1 MYHKPVLLQ
10 ETIDLMDIK
19 PDGIYVDV
27 TFGGG
32 GHSRAILD
40 KLTTGRLYG
49 FDQDRDSLKND
60 LNDSRFQLINQNFKY
75 LTNFLKYYKATPVDG
90 ILADLGISSHQ
101 IDNPTRGFS
110 TRFESELDLRMN
122 QSAEISARNVIN
134 SYNTEELKRIF
145 KNYGEFT
152 NAYHIAQRLVDS
164 RINKEITST
173 TELKEILKPFAEKGR
188 ENKFYAR
195 IFQALRIEVNN
206 EIETLKDFL
215 SQTINVLRPGGRLVI
230 ISYHSLEDRLVKNFM
245 RSGNF
250 DGKIEKDF
258 YGNIISPF
266 KPVTRK
272 AIIASDSELEGN
284 PRSRSAKLR
293 AAERTYYE

>member
-1 MYHKPVLLQ
+1 
-10 ETIDLMDIK
+10 MDIK

-293 AAERTYYE
+293 AAERTDYE